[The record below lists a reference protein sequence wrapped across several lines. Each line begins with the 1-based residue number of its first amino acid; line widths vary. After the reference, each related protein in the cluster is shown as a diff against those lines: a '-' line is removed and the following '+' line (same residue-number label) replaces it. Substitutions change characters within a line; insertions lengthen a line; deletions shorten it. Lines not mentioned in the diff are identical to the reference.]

1 MSCSSQDPRKA
12 FSHRIGVVGTGPTA
26 LYTLQALLES
36 DRPCDIHL
44 YEAGEQA
51 GPGIPFSTDHA
62 TMPMLANI
70 AGIELPPLCETL
82 NDWAKR
88 QDTERLAAWGITET
102 AADNRAFFPRLVLGA
117 YFADQFDL
125 LLARHRGSH
134 QVTVHRCHQVT
145 DVVAYPDGVR
155 IAWDAKGSAGTQWL
169 DRLVIATGYRS
180 HGDTRPSRLPDGQQ
194 NIGILGSSLS
204 AIDAIVTLAL
214 QHGEFVETPGGLT
227 YRGDTSWQ
235 VTMLSRSGLLPEADF
250 WFPFPLEPLDL
261 FTDQALAQRL
271 QGRDGDLDRIFALFA
286 RQLRHLDPAYADS
299 IDLDSATADTFADR
313 YFARRQGIDPFIH
326 ARENLGEARASHRQR
341 RTQAWRYAIL
351 RMHEPFGRIVS
362 RLSPADL
369 KRFEGGIKRCFTD
382 NYAAVPHLS
391 IERLLALREAGVLDL
406 VRLGPSYGLS
416 KQGGQ
421 GWHIRIGERSLHFD
435 SLIDARGQQP
445 LGLDLFPFPTL
456 RLQLCARA
464 RNEGLDWSDGLPSG
478 EDLVIA
484 PDDPALGRI
493 HCLALPFLL
502 KRRPFVQ
509 GLCES
514 AAMGRSTAK
523 ALLRAASQK
532 LDQPED
538 ARCQV
543 SRYLA
548 TLDATRPVYCGDE
561 AAIRAIH
568 LPRKPAEA
576 PPRLDSIS
584 S

>member
-1 MSCSSQDPRKA
+1 MVTSPQRPASQA
-12 FSHRIGVVGTGPTA
+12 IGIVGTGPTA

-44 YEAGEQA
+44 YEAGEKI

-82 NDWAKR
+82 NGWARR
-88 QDTERLAAWGITET
+88 QSAERLAAWGISDS
-102 AADNRAFFPRLVLGA
+102 ADDDRAFFPRVVLGA

-125 LLARHRGSH
+125 LLAHHLGPHRVS
-134 QVTVHRCHQVT
+134 VHRSHQVT
-145 DVVAYPDGVR
+145 DVAGFPDGVR
-155 IAWDAKGSAGTQWL
+155 FAWNAKGKTGTDWL

-180 HGDTRPSRLPDGQQ
+180 HGPAQPPSAPAGAE
-194 NIGILGSSLS
+194 NIGLLGSSLS
-204 AIDAIVTLAL
+204 AIDAVVTLAL
-214 QHGEFVETPGGLT
+214 QHGDFIETAQGLT
-227 YRGDTSWQ
+227 YQGDTDQ
-235 VTMLSRSGLLPEADF
+235 QITMLSRSGLLPEADF

-261 FTDQALAQRL
+261 FTDQALAQVL
-271 QGRDGDLDRIFALFA
+271 QGGDGDLDRIFALFA
-286 RQLRHLDPAYADS
+286 RQLRELDPAYADS
-299 IDLDSATADTFADR
+299 IDLDSATADNFADR
-313 YFARRQGIDPFIH
+313 YFAQRQSIDPFLH
-326 ARENLGEARASHRQR
+326 ARTNLAEARDSHRQR

-351 RMHEPFGRIVS
+351 RMHEPFGRIVP
-362 RLSPADL
+362 RLSPTDL
-369 KRFEGGIKRCFTD
+369 KRFEQGIKRCFTD

-391 IERLLALREAGVLDL
+391 IDRLLALREAAVLRIE
-406 VRLGPSYGLS
+406 RLGPHYGLHDR
-416 KQGGQ
+416 GEQ
-421 GWHIRIGERSLHFD
+421 GWHIRIGARSLQFD

-464 RNEGLDWSDGLPSG
+464 RDQGLDWNDGLPPG

-514 AAMGRSTAK
+514 AAMGRSTAT
-523 ALLRAASQK
+523 ALLRTGDETP
-532 LDQPED
+532 DQPED
-538 ARCQV
+538 ARRQV
-543 SRYLA
+543 NHYLA
-548 TLDATRPVYCGDE
+548 TLDATCPVYCGDE
-561 AAIRAIH
+561 AAIRTIH
-568 LPRKPAEA
+568 LPRRPVAKSAA
-576 PPRLDSIS
+576 
-584 S
+584 